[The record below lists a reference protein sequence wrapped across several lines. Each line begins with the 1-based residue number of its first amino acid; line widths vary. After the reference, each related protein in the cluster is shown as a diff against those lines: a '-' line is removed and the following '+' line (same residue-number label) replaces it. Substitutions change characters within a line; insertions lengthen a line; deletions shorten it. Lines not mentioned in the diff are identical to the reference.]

1 MACLTVTAYVTVGRG
16 IGGREVAGRTVRRAL
31 TRLGFEPLGAPETE
45 LESDQA
51 VAWALARVSLGN
63 EFIDGE
69 GAALLWRVRFPGGG
83 EGAATVSGDVWALRR
98 PLPSDPGATVYPA
111 TVQRVMRG
119 QLAAVF
125 PDAEQWQWVA
135 GQSWREEGVTWY
147 RARFLLPATGLPSGW
162 QRYIEAEM
170 AGSSVV
176 SLHRRTE
183 PLCSDVGVVMGRIAE
198 LELLRSVGVL
208 GLGLVLVGVALAG
221 AEQVALHRRVRWL
234 TGVAAGG
241 LAWVAGTLG
250 GWSTWECGFGAV
262 MAGAVIGLLPAP
274 PPVLPGPRL
283 VAAPAGVLVGVG
295 LLALPAVV
303 EQLGGW
309 LPPRSPLLT
318 EGGLAMLAGRMWFP
332 ALTEEPMLRYALPRL
347 LAPLA
352 GWWGGA
358 MVGAALGCLLH
369 PVPAVPLLASLAAE
383 FGLNLGMAVVARW
396 GGLTAAI
403 LARGVCEGLL
413 RRPGLPAGGVGDAA
427 VMATVG
433 LALLW
438 GVWRRDGGEQ

>member
-1 MACLTVTAYVTVGRG
+1 M
-16 IGGREVAGRTVRRAL
+16 AGRTVRHAL

-45 LESDQA
+45 LEGDQA
-51 VAWALARVSLGN
+51 VAWALARVSPGKGLT
-63 EFIDGE
+63 DGE

-98 PLPSDPGATVYPA
+98 PLPSDPGPNVYPA
-111 TVQRVMRG
+111 TVQRVMRER
-119 QLAAVF
+119 LAAVY
-125 PDAEQWQWVA
+125 PDVAQWQWVA
-135 GQSWREEGVTWY
+135 GQAWREGGVTWH
-147 RARFLLPATGLPSGW
+147 RARFLLHHHPAAGLPPGW
-162 QRYIEAEM
+162 QRQIEVEM
-170 AGSSVV
+170 AGSSLV
-176 SLHRRTE
+176 SLHGRTE
-183 PLCSDVGVVMGRIAE
+183 PLGSDVGVVMGRIAE

-221 AEQVALHRRVRWL
+221 AERVALHRRVRL
-234 TGVAAGG
+234 LGGATAGG
-241 LAWVAGTLG
+241 LAWAAGTLG
-250 GWSTWECGFGAV
+250 GLSAWECSLGGI

-274 PPVLPGPRL
+274 APVPAGRRL
-283 VAAPAGVLVGVG
+283 IAAPAGVLVGVG
-295 LLALPAVV
+295 LLALPAAV

-309 LPPRSPLLT
+309 LPARSPLLA
-318 EGGLAMLAGRMWFP
+318 EGEPAALAGRLWFP

-383 FGLNLGMAVVARW
+383 LGLNLGMAVVARW

-413 RRPGLPAGGVGDAA
+413 RRPGLPAGATADAVVVGTL
-427 VMATVG
+427 VV
-433 LALLW
+433 ALVW
-438 GVWRRDGGEQ
+438 GVWRRGGGER